1 MFALTLL
8 AAVSAAAAPA
18 DPMLADYARI
28 ATGSYTSEAQ
38 HRADPRYD
46 IVEAQV
52 TRIWPERTDGVWLYQ
67 EQAIV
72 NRPGMSP
79 EQARAAPYF
88 QRVARIARAADGTLR
103 RDNYA
108 LTDPKAVV
116 GKPGAIT
123 PAMLGP
129 AGCHNVLERVA
140 AGYWTARTVNCANGY
155 KGAVEMRSLS
165 VQTETVYANWDRG
178 FDAQGA
184 RVWGP
189 ADGGYVFVKK

>member
-1 MFALTLL
+1 MLTVALL
-8 AAVSAAAAPA
+8 AAAAAAATP
-18 DPMLADYARI
+18 DPLLADYARI
-28 ATGSYTSEAQ
+28 APGAYTSEAQ

-52 TRIWPERTDGVWLYQ
+52 TRIWPERTDGIWLYQ
-67 EQAIV
+67 EQAII
-72 NRPGMSP
+72 NRPGITP
-79 EQARAAPYF
+79 EAARAAPYF
-88 QRVARIARAADGTLR
+88 QRVARIARGPDGR
-103 RDNYA
+103 IIRDNHV

-116 GKPGAIT
+116 GRPEAIT

-140 AGYWTARTVNCANGY
+140 TGHWTARTEACANGY
-155 KGAVEMRSLS
+155 KGAVEMRSMS

-178 FDAQGA
+178 FDANGA

-189 ADGGYVFVKK
+189 ADGGYIFVRK

>member
-1 MFALTLL
+1 MLMFALL
-8 AAVSAAAAPA
+8 AAATAATPP
-18 DPMLADYARI
+18 DPLLADYARI
-28 ATGSYTSEAQ
+28 APGLYTSETQ
-38 HRADPRYD
+38 HATDPRYD
-46 IVEAQV
+46 IVEAHV

-67 EQAIV
+67 EQAII
-72 NRPGMSP
+72 NRAGMTP

-88 QRVARIARAADGTLR
+88 QRVARIARTADGTLR
-103 RDNYA
+103 RDNFV
-108 LTDPKAVV
+108 LTDARAVA
-116 GKPGAIT
+116 GKPEAIT

-140 AGYWTARTVNCANGY
+140 AGYWTARTDGCANGY

-178 FDAQGA
+178 FDAKGA